1 MGGGGKPSHSKGFTL
16 AEILITLGI
25 IGVVAAMTLPSI
37 INRTQSKELQT
48 QFKKAYSELNQASR
62 MFYNDYGISVAEY
75 AASNSN
81 NYSSALFKYFKGAK
95 VLSDWDWSDQDETGG
110 NSSTT
115 LYAIYTMTGSTRT
128 NGYCDNGGFTSDV
141 SGKMYLFNDPPASGK
156 NGPVICVDING
167 KKGPNRFGFD
177 YFLFVF
183 TTDGFVIPMGQTH
196 PNNQNSNSLTN
207 TNTFVTGSEFCR
219 PTDNYRYQATCS
231 YYAIADK
238 NPQGNGSYWQDFL
251 GKNR

>member
-1 MGGGGKPSHSKGFTL
+1 
-16 AEILITLGI
+16 
-25 IGVVAAMTLPSI
+25 
-37 INRTQSKELQT
+37 
-48 QFKKAYSELNQASR
+48 
-62 MFYNDYGISVAEY
+62 
-75 AASNSN
+75 
-81 NYSSALFKYFKGAK
+81 
-95 VLSDWDWSDQDETGG
+95 
-110 NSSTT
+110 
-115 LYAIYTMTGSTRT
+115 
-128 NGYCDNGGFTSDV
+128 
-141 SGKMYLFNDPPASGK
+141 MYLFNDPPASGK

-183 TTDGFVIPMGQTH
+183 TTDGFVIPMGQAH

-207 TNTFVTGSEFCR
+207 NNSFVTGSEFCR

-238 NPQGNGSYWQDFL
+238 NPQGNGNYWQDFL